1 MSTLLLGGLL
11 GLMLGLA
18 WCYWQQIQTV
28 YKNRDLISSV
38 SNLQNDAS
46 NLVNQLQKL

>member
-11 GLMLGLA
+11 GLLLGLA

-28 YKNRDLISSV
+28 YKNRDLISNV
-38 SNLQNDAS
+38 TNLQGD
-46 NLVNQLQKL
+46 VNSLLQKL